1 MILKIFWERSNRSWS
16 GPYEQWSSMWSK
28 SGSWSWFGSVTQSWS
43 WSGSG
48 SEFRYSLVYHNG
60 EI

>member
-16 GPYEQWSSMWSK
+16 FMARCWSGPYDQWSSMWSK
-28 SGSWSWFGSVTQSWS
+28 
-43 WSGSG
+43 

>member
-1 MILKIFWERSNRSWS
+1 MSRSWS

-28 SGSWSWFGSVTQSWS
+28 SRSSSWVGSRTESWS
-43 WSGSG
+43 WSDDDSWSKFG
-48 SEFRYSLVYHNG
+48 G